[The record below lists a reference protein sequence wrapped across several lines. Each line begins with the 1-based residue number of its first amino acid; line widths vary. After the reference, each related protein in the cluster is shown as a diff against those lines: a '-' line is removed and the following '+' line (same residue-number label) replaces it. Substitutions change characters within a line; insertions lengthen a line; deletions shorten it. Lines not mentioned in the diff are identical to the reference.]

1 MAQIVKVKLLG
12 VDAVAAEYRDI
23 AKNQL
28 PFANAAA
35 LTRTARDAQESIRKA
50 LPVRFTIRQRSWME
64 RNVKETKADKHDSP
78 PFAVVEDTFDA
89 MGLQEAGGQKLP
101 RVGQYLAVPLEGAR
115 PTPRKLIAD
124 GDRPHEVMGS
134 GLGFIRP
141 NANGVPIMYR
151 AFFKRGRTRGV
162 RGVKGMGSAT
172 WSREI
177 MPMYALVRRADVKPR
192 YEFDVTVEKA
202 VQSRFRQNFDDAFA
216 KAVKTA
222 TR

>member
-1 MAQIVKVKLLG
+1 MAQIVRVRLLG
-12 VDAVAAEYRDI
+12 ADAVDAEFRDI

-28 PFANAAA
+28 PFANALA
-35 LTRTARDAQESIRKA
+35 LTRTAQDAQGDVRQG
-50 LPVRFTIRQRSWME
+50 LPVRFTIRRASWM
-64 RNVKETKADKHDSP
+64 RANVKIKAAKKTDLV
-78 PFAVVEDTFDA
+78 ATVEDTFDA

-101 RVGQYLAVPLEGAR
+101 TVGQYLAVPLEGAR
-115 PTPRKLIAD
+115 STPRKLISD

-202 VQSRFRQNFDDAFA
+202 VQARFRQNFDDAIQ

>member
-12 VDAVAAEYRDI
+12 AEAVAAEYRDI

-28 PFANAAA
+28 PFANALA
-35 LTRTARDAQESIRKA
+35 LTRTAQDAQGDVRQA
-50 LPVRFTIRQRSWME
+50 QPVRFTIRRASWM
-64 RNVKETKADKHDSP
+64 RANVKIKAAKKSDP
-78 PFAVVEDTFDA
+78 VAVVEDAFDA
-89 MGLQEAGGQKLP
+89 MGLQESGGQKMP
-101 RVGQYLAVPLEGAR
+101 TVGQYLAVPLDGAR
-115 PTPRKLIAD
+115 STPKKLIAD
-124 GDRPHEVMGS
+124 GDRPHDVMGS

-202 VQSRFRQNFDDAFA
+202 VQARFRQNFDDAFA

-222 TR
+222 KG

>member
-1 MAQIVKVKLLG
+1 MAQIVRVRLLG
-12 VDAVAAEYRDI
+12 ADAVDAEFRDI

-28 PFANAAA
+28 PFANALA
-35 LTRTARDAQESIRKA
+35 LTRTAQDAQGDVRQG
-50 LPVRFTIRQRSWME
+50 LPVRFTIRRASWM
-64 RNVKETKADKHDSP
+64 RVNVKIKAAKKTDP
-78 PFAVVEDTFDA
+78 VATVEDTFDA

-101 RVGQYLAVPLEGAR
+101 TVGQYLAVPLEGAR
-115 PTPRKLIAD
+115 STPRKLISD

-202 VQSRFRQNFDDAFA
+202 VQARFRQNFDDAIQ